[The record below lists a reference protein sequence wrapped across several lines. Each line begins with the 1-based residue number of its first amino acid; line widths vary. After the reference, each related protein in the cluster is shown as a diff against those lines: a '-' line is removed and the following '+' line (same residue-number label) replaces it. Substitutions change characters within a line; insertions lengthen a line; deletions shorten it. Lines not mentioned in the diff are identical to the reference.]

1 MVKNVG
7 KVLWLVFLCVLVG
20 TLISAAWA
28 QEKTIAMLTP
38 YLASVTT
45 NQMIKAFE
53 EEAKKKGWNVI
64 TIDTKGDFAALA
76 SRMEDMI
83 ARKVDAIVLGMADPV
98 QLKDQIKK
106 ANEANIPVLGGDAGW
121 IPGVACNVTS
131 NNYVM
136 SAMMTTYLFNAIG
149 LEGNIVVFTHR
160 PHHGVRKRTRILE
173 AILEENPNIKVITEH
188 HVQVPG
194 PIEDARKAMESILI
208 ANPQPGSIKA
218 VWAAWDEPAIG
229 ATQAIIAAG
238 REKEIVVAGIDGT
251 SQAIELIKK
260 GSPLIATVSQDF
272 VAMAKILVEQLE
284 RIFAGQAPTSIEIY
298 APSELITRESL
309 E

>member
-1 MVKNVG
+1 MFKKYALLGCIGMMVLGMVWG
-7 KVLWLVFLCVLVG
+7 AG
-20 TLISAAWA
+20 AE
-28 QEKTIAMLTP
+28 EKTIAMLTP

-45 NQMIKAFE
+45 NQMIQAFGK
-53 EEAKKKGWNVI
+53 EAQQKGWNVI
-64 TIDTKGDFAALA
+64 TIDTKGDFASLA

-83 ARKVDAIVLGMADPV
+83 ARKVDAIVLGMADPI

-136 SAMMTTYLFNAIG
+136 SAMMTTYLFNAIN

-160 PHHGVRKRTRILE
+160 PHHGVRKRTLVLD
-173 AILEENPNIKVITEH
+173 AVLAENPNIKVLTEH

-208 ANPQPGSIKA
+208 ANSAPGSIKA

-251 SQAIELIKK
+251 SQAVELIKK

-272 VAMAKILVEQLE
+272 GGMAKILVEQLE
-284 RIFAGQAPTSIEIY
+284 RIFAGQGPSSIEIY
-298 APSELITRESL
+298 APSTLITRETL
-309 E
+309 P